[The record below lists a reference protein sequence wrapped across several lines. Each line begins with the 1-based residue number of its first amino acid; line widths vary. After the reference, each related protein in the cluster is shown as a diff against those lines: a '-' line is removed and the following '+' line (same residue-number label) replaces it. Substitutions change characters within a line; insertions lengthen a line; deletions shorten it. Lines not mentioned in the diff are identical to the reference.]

1 MTEKR
6 RNIVLRFGLMYALI
20 CVLFVGVI
28 YRIVVLQFIEREEWL
43 KVAEKQKRT
52 DIIVKP
58 NRGNIFSA
66 DGRLMASSIPSY
78 YVYMDMRVP
87 ALNKD
92 SGKLFYDK
100 IDSVSQALSVFF
112 GDKTAQ
118 EYKEML
124 VKGFEEKKPELKLY
138 PKRISYAQLK
148 ELRKLPLFCMG
159 NYKSGLLTKEMLQ
172 RVKPFG
178 SLASRTIGDIYADE
192 QKGGKNGLELYF
204 NKDLVGIPGLC
215 TRRKVANRYQDIVQ
229 VEPIDGIDI
238 VSTIDIDFQDIAEK
252 ALVDSLKSYDAE
264 TGYAVLMEVKSG
276 EVKAIV
282 NMQKNEDGTYTENRN
297 GAVSDK
303 VEPGSTFKVIS
314 LMAVLDDGRAKLTDT
329 IHTGNGI
336 WYVANKPMRDHNA
349 NRGGYGTITLAEA
362 IHASSNVGISKTI
375 MKAYGAKPSE
385 FVEKLY
391 RMKIADMMN
400 LEIPGT
406 AKPLIKHPKK
416 NPDMWYK
423 TTLAWMSVGYETMMP
438 PIYTLAFYNSIANN
452 GVFVRPRFVK
462 ALMKNG
468 QVLKTFEPDII
479 NPAIC
484 KPSTIKDLKEVLLGV
499 VEGKKGT
506 AHNVK
511 SNIVRIAGKTG
522 TAQISKGK
530 QGYKAGG
537 KTHQLSFCGYFP
549 ADNPQYSCIVV
560 IREPHRGAPSGGK
573 MAGSV
578 FKSIA
583 EQVMLKKSEF
593 SPADFSKDSTLVINH
608 FPEIKPGLS
617 KPCIQAMNLLNV
629 KHSTV
634 NTEWVKP
641 ELNDSVQQFRPL
653 QINTQLM
660 PDLKGMGAKDALYL
674 LNSLGLKAHIS
685 GRGKVISQNLN
696 PGAKFTKGQSIQLVF
711 DN

>member
-1 MTEKR
+1 
-6 RNIVLRFGLMYALI
+6 
-20 CVLFVGVI
+20 
-28 YRIVVLQFIEREEWL
+28 
-43 KVAEKQKRT
+43 
-52 DIIVKP
+52 
-58 NRGNIFSA
+58 
-66 DGRLMASSIPSY
+66 
-78 YVYMDMRVP
+78 
-87 ALNKD
+87 
-92 SGKLFYDK
+92 
-100 IDSVSQALSVFF
+100 
-112 GDKTAQ
+112 
-118 EYKEML
+118 
-124 VKGFEEKKPELKLY
+124 
-138 PKRISYAQLK
+138 
-148 ELRKLPLFCMG
+148 
-159 NYKSGLLTKEMLQ
+159 
-172 RVKPFG
+172 
-178 SLASRTIGDIYADE
+178 
-192 QKGGKNGLELYF
+192 
-204 NKDLVGIPGLC
+204 
-215 TRRKVANRYQDIVQ
+215 
-229 VEPIDGIDI
+229 
-238 VSTIDIDFQDIAEK
+238 
-252 ALVDSLKSYDAE
+252 
-264 TGYAVLMEVKSG
+264 
-276 EVKAIV
+276 
-282 NMQKNEDGTYTENRN
+282 
-297 GAVSDK
+297 
-303 VEPGSTFKVIS
+303 
-314 LMAVLDDGRAKLTDT
+314 MAVLDDGRAKLTDT

-593 SPADFSKDSTLVINH
+593 SPVDFSKDSTLVKNL

-629 KHSTV
+629 KHSSV
-634 NTEWVKP
+634 NAEWVKP

-653 QINTQLM
+653 LINTQLM

-696 PGAKFTKGQSIQLVF
+696 PGAKFIKGQSIQLVF

>member
-6 RNIVLRFGLMYALI
+6 RNIVFRFGLMYALI
-20 CVLFVGVI
+20 CIAFLGVV
-28 YRIVVLQFIEREEWL
+28 YRIVVLQFVERDEWM
-43 KVAEKQKRT
+43 KVAEKQKKA

-78 YVYMDMRVP
+78 YVFMDMRVP
-87 ALNKD
+87 ALHND
-92 SGKLFYDK
+92 GGKLFKDN
-100 IDSVSQALSVFF
+100 IDSVSVALSKFF
-112 GDKTAQ
+112 GDKSSK
-118 EYKEML
+118 EYKQML
-124 VKGFEEKKPELKLY
+124 EKGYNDKKAELKLY

-148 ELRKLPLFCMG
+148 DLRKLPLFRLG
-159 NYKSGLLTKEMLQ
+159 QIKSGLITKEMFQ

-192 QKGGKNGLELYF
+192 QLGGKNGLELFF
-204 NKDLVGIPGLC
+204 NSDLIGIPGVS
-215 TRRKVANRYQDIVQ
+215 TRRKVANRFEETVQ
-229 VEPIDGIDI
+229 IEPIDGLDI

-264 TGYAVLMEVKSG
+264 TGYAVLMEVKTG

-282 NMQKNEDGTYTENRN
+282 NMQKNADGSYSENRN
-297 GAVSDK
+297 GVVSDK

-314 LMAVLDDGRAKLTDT
+314 LMAVLDDGKARMTDT
-329 IHTGNGI
+329 LHTGNGL
-336 WYVANKPMRDHNA
+336 WHVANRIMRDHNA

-362 IHASSNVGISKTI
+362 LHASSNVGISKTI
-375 MKAYGAKPSE
+375 MKAYGDKPAA

-391 RMKIADMMN
+391 KMKINEMMN
-400 LEIPGT
+400 LEIPGA

-416 NPDMWYK
+416 NPDTWSK
-423 TTLAWMSVGYETMMP
+423 TTLAWMSIGYETMMP
-438 PIYTLAFYNSIANN
+438 PIYTLAFFNSIAND
-452 GVFVRPRFVK
+452 GVFIRPRFVK
-462 ALMKNG
+462 SIMKNG
-468 QVLKTFEPDII
+468 QVVKSFETEVI
-479 NPAIC
+479 NPEIC
-484 KPSTIKDLKEVLLGV
+484 KQSTLKDIREALIGV

-511 SNIVRIAGKTG
+511 SDIVRIAGKTG

-530 QGYKAGG
+530 AGYKEGG

-549 ADNPQYSCIVV
+549 ADNPQYTCIVV

-583 EQVMLKKSEF
+583 EAVMLKKSEF
-593 SPADFSKDSTLVINH
+593 RPEDLLKDSTIVIN
-608 FPEIKPGLS
+608 PVPDIKPGLS
-617 KPCIQAMNLLNV
+617 EPCLQAMNFMNINCKPV
-629 KHSTV
+629 KADWV
-634 NTEWVKP
+634 NIEKK
-641 ELNDSVQQFRPL
+641 D
-653 QINTQLM
+653 NTNEFHPVEVSKGMM
-660 PDLKGMGAKDALYL
+660 PNLHGMGAKDALYL
-674 LNSLGLKAHIS
+674 LNGLGLHVQIS
-685 GRGKVISQNLN
+685 GRGKVISQNLQ
-696 PGAKFTKGQSIQLVF
+696 PGAKYQSGQTIELIF